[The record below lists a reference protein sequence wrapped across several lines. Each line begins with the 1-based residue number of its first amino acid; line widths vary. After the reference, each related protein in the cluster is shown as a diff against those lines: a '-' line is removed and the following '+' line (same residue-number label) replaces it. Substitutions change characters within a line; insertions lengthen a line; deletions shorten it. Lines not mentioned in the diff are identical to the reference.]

1 MGLSLGLGLGS
12 GLGSGLDLGL
22 GLGLGD
28 GHAVENFSM
37 GVPTVLKGT
46 IVHVKAIWRVTA
58 EEAKA
63 DLGAGDCKN
72 RR

>member
-1 MGLSLGLGLGS
+1 MGLDFGLGF
-12 GLGSGLDLGL
+12 GLGFGLRLGI
-22 GLGLGD
+22 GDSGD

-37 GVPTVLKGT
+37 GVPHSVEGYNSKSN
-46 IVHVKAIWRVTA
+46 IWRVTA

-63 DLGAGDCKN
+63 YLGAGDCKN